1 MSSSGKKPSRRRR
14 SRPGVGSQPAGTP
27 SAQAAVYR
35 ISEAAHAASS
45 LDDLFSDIHAI
56 VGELMPARNFYI
68 ALYDTATDTLSF
80 PYFVDEYDPQP
91 APKKPGKGLTEYVLR
106 TGRSLLVTPDVQ
118 GELERLGEVE
128 LIGAPSIDW
137 VGVPLVS
144 DGSPFGVL
152 VLQTYTEGERYGEAE
167 KAVLE
172 FVSTQ
177 IAMVIKRK
185 RADAALRESERL
197 LQQSQRVAMLGSYAL
212 DVRSGVWTSSTVL
225 DEIFGI
231 DEAYRRDIDG
241 WSAILHPDARSDM
254 LGYFAQEVLG
264 KKRRFDREY
273 RIVRRRDGRER
284 WVHGLGDLECDSA
297 GQVVRMVGTI
307 QDISE
312 RKRTEAALLDSEEK
326 FRSFVETTADWV
338 WSVGSD
344 SVHTY
349 SNPAVTGILGY
360 RPDELIGRSAF
371 EFMHPDDRAA
381 VGPQFAQLVA
391 ERRGWQNLMVRWRCK
406 DGSYR
411 LLESSSVPV
420 FHADGSFLGYRG
432 VDRDV
437 TARRRL
443 EEQLQHAQKME
454 TVGRLAGGVAHDF
467 NNILTAILSHVA
479 LLKEELPLSV
489 APQQDLDEIQRAAER
504 AVGLTSQLLAFAR
517 RQIIEPRVL
526 DVNALVL
533 NLDRMVRRLI
543 GEDIELV
550 TALAPLP
557 LTVRADPSQ
566 MEQLLVNLAVN
577 SRDAMPDGGKLTIE
591 TSLVNVEAKRATG
604 TPGMVSGDCVR
615 LVVKDTG
622 WGMSSDTKEHAFEPF
637 YTTKGMGKGTGL
649 GLATCYAIV
658 KQSGGYISIQSE
670 PQAGATFEVLLP
682 LVREAEEP
690 ARAAEAI
697 ESPRGTETIL
707 LAEDEPMLRRIGV
720 KVLERQGYRVLEAA
734 NGVEALRVAAG
745 HAGRIDLLLTDVI
758 MPQMGGRELADRLRV
773 GRPGIKVLFTS
784 GYTDDS
790 VVLHGV
796 TDHSVPFLQKPFVP
810 STLAHKVRAVLD
822 SEPA

>member
-1 MSSSGKKPSRRRR
+1 MPS
-14 SRPGVGSQPAGTP
+14 V
-27 SAQAAVYR
+27 QAAVYR
-35 ISEAAHAASS
+35 ISEAAHAASGLQS
-45 LDDLFSDIHAI
+45 LFGAIHGI

-68 ALYDTATDTLSF
+68 ALYDAATDTISF

-106 TGRSLLVTPDVQ
+106 TGRSVLVTPDVQ
-118 GELERLGEVE
+118 EELERLGEVE

-137 VGVPLVS
+137 VGVPLVG
-144 DGSPFGVL
+144 DGRPFGVL

-167 KAVLE
+167 KSVLE

-185 RADAALRESERL
+185 RAEEALRGSERL
-197 LQQSQRVAMLGSYAL
+197 LQQSQKVAMLGSYAL
-212 DVRSGVWTSSTVL
+212 DVRSGVWTSSAVL

-231 DEAYRRDIDG
+231 DAAYPHNVDG
-241 WSAILHPDARSDM
+241 WATIVHPDGRSEM
-254 LGYFAQEVLG
+254 LAYFTQEVLA

-273 RIVRRRDGRER
+273 RIVRRSDGAEH
-284 WVHGLGDLECDSA
+284 WVHGLGDLECDAA

-307 QDISE
+307 QDITE

-326 FRSFVETTADWV
+326 FRSFVETTTDWV
-338 WSVGSD
+338 WSMDSD
-344 SVHTY
+344 GVHTY
-349 SNPAVTGILGY
+349 CNPAVTGILGY
-360 RPDELIGRSAF
+360 DPEELVGKAAF
-371 EFMHPDDRAA
+371 TFMHPDDR
-381 VGPQFAQLVA
+381 VMIERQFAELVA
-391 ERRGWQNLMVRWRCK
+391 ERRGWRNLMVRWQCK

-411 LLESSSVPV
+411 FLESSAVPILGV
-420 FHADGSFLGYRG
+420 DGRLEGYRG

-479 LLKEELPLSV
+479 LLKEELPLGD
-489 APQQDLDEIQRAAER
+489 ATQQDLDEIQRAAER

-533 NLDRMVRRLI
+533 NLDRMLRRLI

-550 TALAPLP
+550 TVLAPLP
-557 LTVRADPSQ
+557 LTVRAGPSQ

-591 TSLVNVEAKRATG
+591 TSVVNVEVERAAR

-615 LVVKDTG
+615 LVVRDTG
-622 WGMSSDTKEHAFEPF
+622 WGMSPDTKEHAFEPF
-637 YTTKGMGKGTGL
+637 YTTKETGKGTGL

-658 KQSGGYISIQSE
+658 KQSGGYISVESE

-690 ARAAEAI
+690 ARAAEAT

-720 KVLERQGYRVLEAA
+720 RVLEGQGYRVLEAA

-745 HAGRIDLLLTDVI
+745 HAGRIDLLLTDVV

-784 GYTDDS
+784 GYTNDS
-790 VVLHGV
+790 VVRHGV

-810 STLAHKVRAVLD
+810 SSLARKVRAVLD
-822 SEPA
+822 GEPA